1 MRAFLTI
8 WRREMA
14 ACFFSPVAYV
24 TMVAFLLI
32 SGATFVVGVVRN
44 VGTSETIPSLL
55 FGSAILWLTL
65 LITVIS
71 MRLFAEERRS
81 GTLEAL
87 MTAPVTERQVV
98 LGKYAGALSFLLIAS
113 APMVGNAFVLSF
125 LIPGAPAID
134 FGAMAGG
141 SIILALISAFCLSIG
156 LLVSLMTRNQIIAA
170 ICSFCA
176 IWFVL
181 LFGWLMS
188 ALPFGLEGLADY
200 LSAMNHIEDFVR
212 GSIDTRPLVLYV
224 SGTVFT
230 LFLSVRVLESRRWI

>member
-1 MRAFLTI
+1 M
-8 WRREMA
+8 
-14 ACFFSPVAYV
+14 
-24 TMVAFLLI
+24 
-32 SGATFVVGVVRN
+32 
-44 VGTSETIPSLL
+44 
-55 FGSAILWLTL
+55 
-65 LITVIS
+65 
-71 MRLFAEERRS
+71 
-81 GTLEAL
+81 
-87 MTAPVTERQVV
+87 MTCI
-98 LGKYAGALSFLLIAS
+98 G
-113 APMVGNAFVLSF
+113 
-125 LIPGAPAID
+125 
-134 FGAMAGG
+134 
-141 SIILALISAFCLSIG
+141 IG